1 MAITKKTTTKKT
13 VAKKPVKK
21 EVKHITPSVIY
32 DVLHG
37 KYGGEGERNR
47 KLTAAGYSPSAV
59 TKKLNDLKRLVE
71 ELKPIQK
78 KAGDFYGCLLSM
90 VADDTQS

>member
-1 MAITKKTTTKKT
+1 MANIKKSVATKS
-13 VAKKPVKK
+13 AKK

-37 KYGGEGERNR
+37 KYGNEGERNR

-59 TKKLNDLKRLVE
+59 TKKLNDLKKLVE
-71 ELKPIQK
+71 ELKPIQE
-78 KAGDFYGCLLSM
+78 KAGAFYGCLLSM